1 MSTTEMKGQKEILVK
16 RTAEERA
23 SLEKLIKTIGST
35 FLLGVVQTTQC
46 GSANSSAILAAVGG
60 NTALAARD
68 YATVSTIGAMLE
80 FVTGRLFG
88 KLSDCYGRKPFA
100 LLGALGGHP
109 PVGGGAGGT
118 PGSASGPGEVSHPSS
133 ERSWAE

>member
-1 MSTTEMKGQKEILVK
+1 MSKTECEGKKETSVK

-80 FVTGRLFG
+80 FVTGPLFG

-100 LLGALGGHP
+100 MLGALGSLLMDYM
-109 PVGGGAGGT
+109 VYLN
-118 PGSASGPGEVSHPSS
+118 PSS
-133 ERSWAE
+133 LFFFCESERLSLRCSTQW